1 MPVPRATKPKASSK
15 WLVFAA
21 LAVGTFL
28 SVVDH
33 GSVIVALPTIEAH
46 FDTDLPTVQWVI
58 VGYALAISVLLL
70 PMGRLGDM
78 VGRKQVYIAGFSIF
92 VVASA
97 MGGASPN
104 LPLLIGARVLQGVGS
119 AMIQGNSMAIVI
131 STFAPKERGKAL
143 GSHLS
148 VVGTGAVAG
157 PALGGL
163 MISLLD
169 DWRWVLFF
177 NVPIGLIG
185 IAVGLLVLTGGRP
198 SEETEGSGRPAF
210 DWMGAVL
217 SGVALLAFLLVV
229 GNGDRV
235 GWTSWPV
242 AAGAGAA
249 VLFLAGF
256 IWWELRVV
264 SPMLEL
270 RLFRRKLVAL
280 GAAAGWISFLGTA
293 AARFMMPFYLQRVL
307 EYSPGKVGLF
317 MIPAALCMVIV
328 GPVAGRLSDRYGWRR
343 FTAGGLAISA
353 AASFILAT
361 RLTPASPVI
370 LVITVLMLLSTGT
383 GLFNSPNNSSIMSA
397 VERTRYGVIS
407 ALTQLVRNTAN
418 VTSVAVSTTIV
429 VVVMGARGVAPS
441 LDAVSPEVAGAFVS
455 GLHRAFLLMGVLLVV
470 GMILCLV
477 RGETPREMLAGPEA
491 ETEGAAPVIREKAGA
506 DSARETGTFS

>member
-1 MPVPRATKPKASSK
+1 MSVLRGGNSKASSK
-15 WLVFAA
+15 WLVFTA
-21 LAVGTFL
+21 LAIGTFL

-46 FDTDLPTVQWVI
+46 FGTDLPTVQWVI
-58 VGYALAISVLLL
+58 VGYALTISVLLL

-78 VGRKQVYIAGFSIF
+78 VGRKRIYIAGFSIF

-97 MGGASPN
+97 LAGASPD
-104 LPLLIGARVLQGVGS
+104 LALLIGAKILQGVGS

-131 STFAPKERGKAL
+131 STFAETERGKAL

-163 MISLLD
+163 LISVL
-169 DWRWVLFF
+169 DWRWVFF
-177 NVPIGLIG
+177 INVPIGLIG
-185 IAVGLLVLTGGRP
+185 IAVALLVLQGERHI
-198 SEETEGSGRPAF
+198 EEAEDSGRQSF

-217 SGVALLAFLLVV
+217 SGVTLLAFLMVV

-242 AAGAGAA
+242 VAGTAAA
-249 VLFLAGF
+249 VLFLAAF
-256 IWWELRVV
+256 IWWELRIE

-280 GAAAGWISFLGTA
+280 GVAAGWISFLGTA

-317 MIPAALCMVIV
+317 MIPAALCMVFV
-328 GPVAGRLSDRYGWRR
+328 GPVTGRLSDRYGWRR
-343 FTAGGLAISA
+343 FTAGGLALSA
-353 AASFILAT
+353 AASFILAIG
-361 RLTPASPVI
+361 LTPTSHVM
-370 LVITVLMLLSTGT
+370 LVIVMLMLLSTGT

-397 VERTRYGVIS
+397 VERSRYGVIS
-407 ALTQLVRNTAN
+407 ALTQLVRNSAN
-418 VTSVAVSTTIV
+418 VTSVALSTTIV
-429 VVVMGARGVAPS
+429 VITMGSQGVEPS
-441 LDAVSPEVAGAFVS
+441 LDAVSPEVAGAFVD
-455 GLHRAFLLMGVLLVV
+455 GLHNAFLLMGILLVV
-470 GMILCLV
+470 GMIICLV
-477 RGETPREMLAGPEA
+477 RGDAPRQVPA
-491 ETEGAAPVIREKAGA
+491 ESGAEEHGT
-506 DSARETGTFS
+506 ARLH